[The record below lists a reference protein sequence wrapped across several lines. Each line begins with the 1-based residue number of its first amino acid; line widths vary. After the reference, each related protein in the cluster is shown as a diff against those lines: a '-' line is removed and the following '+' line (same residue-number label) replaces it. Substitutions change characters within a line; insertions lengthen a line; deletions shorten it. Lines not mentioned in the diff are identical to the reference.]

1 MKLKDPF
8 NTSSRRDADPIP
20 VTEDYYVTVPFDD
33 EGQLNSLDVNFLF
46 MSSSLNNTHDIR
58 RKKEWSFTGIFGHSF
73 CDERSCHCPGGIR
86 FEWTGKDLLDLST
99 SEYVRSR
106 PHLVIPEE
114 DHADATMAGT
124 LSPTN
129 QNPEDQPI
137 TATDQ
142 TSGELIDAPFVTAFD
157 MEIEHISNV
166 AVTPPPTVPAHN
178 VVEDDYMSADKRN
191 DLTMK
196 TLDLAASSGAHRS
209 ENMQT
214 PAERM
219 QTSDSDTPQLINSTD
234 VSFLGASVPDNGQQ
248 HTSQFTRY
256 KLKCQIV
263 GKDLVL
269 KTKKLVCVQ
278 QEQSYGDISLELAT
292 MPSNAQG

>member
-234 VSFLGASVPDNGQQ
+234 V
-248 HTSQFTRY
+248 
-256 KLKCQIV
+256 
-263 GKDLVL
+263 L

-292 MPSNAQG
+292 MPSNAQVGFLAQNGNAVECV

>member
-33 EGQLNSLDVNFLF
+33 EGQLNSLDVNFLLLGHNNGF
-46 MSSSLNNTHDIR
+46 FAYKSGKRSGPSLAFLATLFVTRDHVIVQEGSGSNVSEKKRDRSDVPSSSL
-58 RKKEWSFTGIFGHSF
+58 G
-73 CDERSCHCPGGIR
+73 
-86 FEWTGKDLLDLST
+86 TGKDLLDLST

-178 VVEDDYMSADKRN
+178 VVEDYYMSADKRN

-234 VSFLGASVPDNGQQ
+234 V
-248 HTSQFTRY
+248 
-256 KLKCQIV
+256 
-263 GKDLVL
+263 L

>member
-1 MKLKDPF
+1 M
-8 NTSSRRDADPIP
+8 
-20 VTEDYYVTVPFDD
+20 
-33 EGQLNSLDVNFLF
+33 
-46 MSSSLNNTHDIR
+46 
-58 RKKEWSFTGIFGHSF
+58 
-73 CDERSCHCPGGIR
+73 
-86 FEWTGKDLLDLST
+86 DLST

-219 QTSDSDTPQLINSTD
+219 QTSDSDRFISPKKERKTLTQGKLTPL
-234 VSFLGASVPDNGQQ
+234 SVKSHQNQAA
-248 HTSQFTRY
+248 
-256 KLKCQIV
+256 L
-263 GKDLVL
+263 L
-269 KTKKLVCVQ
+269 
-278 QEQSYGDISLELAT
+278 
-292 MPSNAQG
+292 

>member
-33 EGQLNSLDVNFLF
+33 EGQLNSLDVNFLLLGHNNGF
-46 MSSSLNNTHDIR
+46 FAYKSGKRSGPSLAFLATLFVTRDHVIVQEGSGSNVSEKKRDRSDVPSSSL
-58 RKKEWSFTGIFGHSF
+58 G
-73 CDERSCHCPGGIR
+73 
-86 FEWTGKDLLDLST
+86 TGKDLLDLST

-234 VSFLGASVPDNGQQ
+234 V
-248 HTSQFTRY
+248 
-256 KLKCQIV
+256 
-263 GKDLVL
+263 L